1 MCGGGGGLSFFL
13 LPASCGS
20 PTLGTS
26 ALFAQFKASSILK
39 CSVGAHS
46 QLVNTTDYGETLVQ
60 FIVLYVYTYLLT
72 ISRSDFHYTDVAEA
86 SLQDFA
92 GYIQTWSGFQ
102 KYKQVKGDANA
113 EAVIANFITG

>member
-1 MCGGGGGLSFFL
+1 M
-13 LPASCGS
+13 
-20 PTLGTS
+20 
-26 ALFAQFKASSILK
+26 
-39 CSVGAHS
+39 
-46 QLVNTTDYGETLVQ
+46 NTTDYGETLVQ